1 MPQFHSNIPST
12 VFYGS
17 ILSEFLRIARSTLL
31 FEDYYPKA
39 NALYLRMISQRG
51 DARLI
56 TRQIKKAFIRHED
69 AFSKYHQIPAEII
82 NKVTAGI

>member
-1 MPQFHSNIPST
+1 MPQLSSNIPST

-39 NALYLRMISQRG
+39 NALYLRMIAQG
-51 DARLI
+51 GEERLI
-56 TRQIKKAFIRHED
+56 VKQIKKAFNRHGD
-69 AFSKYHQIPAEII
+69 AFQKYHQTPSEII
-82 NKVTAGI
+82 NKVTLGI